1 MSFTKKIME
10 RNKKGLVK
18 DADEVYDNVYPTI
31 ISKISS
37 KASVKRQKVLKKFDD
52 EDKKNELV
60 CNFKSAYKTI
70 NDIIKGD
77 MLSCFEDAIS
87 GKLESKAFTNI
98 DKSKCIYELLNSVN
112 IYFVNSEMCGDK
124 DKTSDERVI
133 PSDTVWSINL
143 DKKELHKDIENEEFE
158 KANIREKVEAIR
170 LGCYKRDTERYF
182 AGEGSK
188 SMNGS
193 VISSFDDVNKHCSI
207 FLWIDHIYKTS
218 NKYKDNNISFEALLT
233 FVLLHELMH
242 LMMDVFDEHEFGI
255 KDEGNFKDLGQLWQ
269 LYGYFREESLANAL
283 ALHLCDSRG
292 NKALAYSI
300 LEHFVQNQTIP
311 YQTGLLYKDLFEKAV
326 KNWMKCKTGK
336 YLTKQLAKEWLLEIT
351 EEKPDPNN
359 LRRIEDEIEEILRD
373 K

>member
-1 MSFTKKIME
+1 MWFTKKIKE
-10 RNKKGLVK
+10 KTIK
-18 DADEVYDNVYPTI
+18 DLINIADEVFDNVYPTI
-31 ISKISS
+31 ISEISS
-37 KASVKRQKVLKKFDD
+37 KASVERQKVLKKFDD
-52 EDKKNELV
+52 KDMV

-77 MLSCFEDAIS
+77 ILSCFEDAIS

-98 DKSKCIYELLNSVN
+98 DKSQCIYELLNSVN
-112 IYFVNSEMCGDK
+112 IYFVNSEMCGG
-124 DKTSDERVI
+124 KTFDERVI

-193 VISSFDDVNKHCSI
+193 VIRSFGDVSKHCSI
-207 FLWIDHIYKTS
+207 FLWIDHIYETS
-218 NKYKDNNISFEALLT
+218 NKYKYKDNNISFEALLT

-242 LMMDVFDEHEFGI
+242 LMMDVFDEKEFGI
-255 KDEGNFKDLGQLWQ
+255 DGEGNFKDLGQ

-283 ALHLCDSRG
+283 ALHLCDSTG
-292 NKALAYSI
+292 NEALAYSI

-351 EEKPDPNN
+351 EEKSDPNN

>member
-1 MSFTKKIME
+1 MFIVAIRKKS
-10 RNKKGLVK
+10 GK
-18 DADEVYDNVYPTI
+18 DLINRADEVYDNVYPTI

-77 MLSCFEDAIS
+77 ILSCFEDAIS

-98 DKSKCIYELLNSVN
+98 DKSQYIYELLNSVN

-124 DKTSDERVI
+124 TFDERVI
-133 PSDTVWSINL
+133 PSDTVCSIKL
-143 DKKELHKDIENEEFE
+143 DKKELHNKIENEEFE
-158 KANIREKVEAIR
+158 EANKREKVEDVL

-255 KDEGNFKDLGQLWQ
+255 KDEGNFKDLGQL
-269 LYGYFREESLANAL
+269 YGYFREESLANAL
-283 ALHLCDSRG
+283 ALHLCDSKG

>member
-1 MSFTKKIME
+1 MSFVKIIAGKKP
-10 RNKKGLVK
+10 G
-18 DADEVYDNVYPTI
+18 
-31 ISKISS
+31 
-37 KASVKRQKVLKKFDD
+37 
-52 EDKKNELV
+52 
-60 CNFKSAYKTI
+60 
-70 NDIIKGD
+70 DIIDKAKLTLCVPIRISNINYNNINISNQKADSSLSNIKDLLPVIESAFKTTDSIIQGD
-77 MLSCFEDAIS
+77 ALAKFEETIQLNLERRGFDINS
-87 GKLESKAFTNI
+87 GAT
-98 DKSKCIYELLNSVN
+98 CIYQLLNSVN
-112 IYFVNSEMCGDK
+112 IYLVTHTLCGDK
-124 DKTSDERVI
+124 TDDEKWVI

-158 KANIREKVEAIR
+158 KANIREKVEAVL

-193 VISSFDDVNKHCSI
+193 VIRSFGDVSKHCSI
-207 FLWIDHIYKTS
+207 FLWIDHIYETS

-300 LEHFVQNQTIP
+300 LKHFVQNQTIP

>member
-1 MSFTKKIME
+1 MSFTKKIKE
-10 RNKKGLVK
+10 KTIK
-18 DADEVYDNVYPTI
+18 DLINIADEVFDNVYPTI

-98 DKSKCIYELLNSVN
+98 DKSQYIYELLNSVN

-124 DKTSDERVI
+124 TFDERVI
-133 PSDTVWSINL
+133 PSDTVCSIKL
-143 DKKELHKDIENEEFE
+143 DKKELHNKIENEEFE
-158 KANIREKVEAIR
+158 EANKREKVEDVR

-193 VISSFDDVNKHCSI
+193 VIRSFDDVREHCSI

-242 LMMDVFDEHEFGI
+242 LMMDVFDEKEFGI
-255 KDEGNFKDLGQLWQ
+255 DGEGNFKDLGQ

-283 ALHLCDSRG
+283 ALHLCDSTG
-292 NKALAYSI
+292 NEALAYSI

-351 EEKPDPNN
+351 EEKSDPNN
-359 LRRIEDEIEEILRD
+359 LRRIEDEIEEILPD

>member
-1 MSFTKKIME
+1 MSFVKKTAG
-10 RNKKGLVK
+10 KKTS
-18 DADEVYDNVYPTI
+18 E
-31 ISKISS
+31 
-37 KASVKRQKVLKKFDD
+37 
-52 EDKKNELV
+52 
-60 CNFKSAYKTI
+60 
-70 NDIIKGD
+70 IK
-77 MLSCFEDAIS
+77 
-87 GKLESKAFTNI
+87 
-98 DKSKCIYELLNSVN
+98 DKSKPTLCAPIRVSDINYNNINISNQEAVSRLSDIKDLLPVIESAFKTTDSIIQGDVLAKFEETIQLNLKRRGFDIKSGATCIYQLLNSVN
-112 IYFVNSEMCGDK
+112 IYLVTHTLCG
-124 DKTSDERVI
+124 DKTSDEREI
-133 PSDTVWSINL
+133 PSDKVRSINL
-143 DKKELHKDIENEEFE
+143 DKKELHNKIENEEFD
-158 KANIREKVEAIR
+158 KANEREEVEAVL

-182 AGEGSK
+182 AGEGIK
-188 SMNGS
+188 SVNGS

-207 FLWIDHIYKTS
+207 FLWIDHIHDAS
-218 NKYKDNNISFEALLT
+218 NNHVSFEALLT

-242 LMMDVFDEHEFGI
+242 LMMDVFDENEFGI
-255 KDEGNFKDLGQLWQ
+255 IGEGNLKDLGQ

-283 ALHLCDSRG
+283 ALHLCDSTG
-292 NKALAYSI
+292 NEALAYSI

>member
-1 MSFTKKIME
+1 MSFTKKIKE
-10 RNKKGLVK
+10 KTIK
-18 DADEVYDNVYPTI
+18 DLINIADEVFDNVYPTI
-31 ISKISS
+31 ISEISS
-37 KASVKRQKVLKKFDD
+37 KASVERQKVLKKFDD
-52 EDKKNELV
+52 KDMV

-77 MLSCFEDAIS
+77 ILSCFEDAIS

-98 DKSKCIYELLNSVN
+98 DKSQCIYELLNSVN
-112 IYFVNSEMCGDK
+112 IYFVNSEMCGG
-124 DKTSDERVI
+124 KTFDERVI

-143 DKKELHKDIENEEFE
+143 DKKELHNKIENEEFE
-158 KANIREKVEAIR
+158 KANIREKVEAVL

-193 VISSFDDVNKHCSI
+193 VIRSFGDVSKHCSI
-207 FLWIDHIYKTS
+207 FLWIDHIYETS

-255 KDEGNFKDLGQLWQ
+255 KDEGNFKDLGQL
-269 LYGYFREESLANAL
+269 YGYFREESLANAL
-283 ALHLCDSRG
+283 ALHLCDSKG

>member
-1 MSFTKKIME
+1 MSFVKKTA
-10 RNKKGLVK
+10 G
-18 DADEVYDNVYPTI
+18 
-31 ISKISS
+31 
-37 KASVKRQKVLKKFDD
+37 
-52 EDKKNELV
+52 KN
-60 CNFKSAYKTI
+60 TGGI
-70 NDIIKGD
+70 
-77 MLSCFEDAIS
+77 
-87 GKLESKAFTNI
+87 I
-98 DKSKCIYELLNSVN
+98 DKSKPTLCAPIRISDINYNNINISNQEAVSRLSDIKDLLPVIESAFKTTDPIIQGDVLAKFEETIQLNLKRRGFDIKSGATCIYQLLNSVN
-112 IYFVNSEMCGDK
+112 IYLVTHTLCG
-124 DKTSDERVI
+124 DKTSDEREI
-133 PSDTVWSINL
+133 PSDKVRSINL
-143 DKKELHKDIENEEFE
+143 DKKELHNKIENEEFE
-158 KANIREKVEAIR
+158 KANIREKVEAVR

-193 VISSFDDVNKHCSI
+193 VFSSFDDVNKHCSI
-207 FLWIDHIYKTS
+207 FLWIDHIYETS

-255 KDEGNFKDLGQLWQ
+255 KDEGNFKDLGQL
-269 LYGYFREESLANAL
+269 YGYFREESLANAL
-283 ALHLCDSRG
+283 ALHLCDSTG

-326 KNWMKCKTGK
+326 KNWMKCKTDK

>member
-1 MSFTKKIME
+1 MWFTKKIKE
-10 RNKKGLVK
+10 KTIK
-18 DADEVYDNVYPTI
+18 DLINIADEVFDNVYPTI
-31 ISKISS
+31 ISEISS
-37 KASVKRQKVLKKFDD
+37 KASVERQKVLKKFDD
-52 EDKKNELV
+52 KDMV

-77 MLSCFEDAIS
+77 ILSCFEDAIS

-98 DKSKCIYELLNSVN
+98 DKSQCIYELLNSVN
-112 IYFVNSEMCGDK
+112 IYFVNSEMCGG
-124 DKTSDERVI
+124 KTFDERVI

-218 NKYKDNNISFEALLT
+218 NKYKNNNISFEALLT

-242 LMMDVFDEHEFGI
+242 LMMDVFDEKEFGI
-255 KDEGNFKDLGQLWQ
+255 DGEGNLKDLGQ

-283 ALHLCDSRG
+283 ALHLCDSTG
-292 NKALAYSI
+292 NEALAYSI
-300 LEHFVQNQTIP
+300 LEHFVQN
-311 YQTGLLYKDLFEKAV
+311 
-326 KNWMKCKTGK
+326 
-336 YLTKQLAKEWLLEIT
+336 
-351 EEKPDPNN
+351 
-359 LRRIEDEIEEILRD
+359 
-373 K
+373 

>member
-1 MSFTKKIME
+1 MSFTKKIKE
-10 RNKKGLVK
+10 KTIK
-18 DADEVYDNVYPTI
+18 DLINIADEVFDNVYPTI
-31 ISKISS
+31 ISEISS
-37 KASVKRQKVLKKFDD
+37 KASVERQKVLKKFDD
-52 EDKKNELV
+52 KDMV

-77 MLSCFEDAIS
+77 ILSCFEDAIS

-98 DKSKCIYELLNSVN
+98 DKSQCIYELLNSVN

-124 DKTSDERVI
+124 TFDERVI
-133 PSDTVWSINL
+133 PSDTVCSINL
-143 DKKELHKDIENEEFE
+143 DKKELHNKIENEEFE
-158 KANIREKVEAIR
+158 EANKREKVEDVL

-193 VISSFDDVNKHCSI
+193 VIRSFGDVSKHCSI

-242 LMMDVFDEHEFGI
+242 LMMDVFDEKEFGI
-255 KDEGNFKDLGQLWQ
+255 DGEGNFKDLGQ

-283 ALHLCDSRG
+283 ALHLCDSTG

-326 KNWMKCKTGK
+326 KNWMKSKTGK